1 MRDQFAFTGIVRV
14 VFVYSLRLHKS
25 RNTGEDAEY
34 NIGVK

>member
-1 MRDQFAFTGIVRV
+1 MRDQLAFAGIERV
-14 VFVYSLRLHKS
+14 VFVYSWCLHKS